1 MVHQLIL
8 LIKNAKMKKKLK
20 RIAEL
25 IKRAAIKYKKDDP
38 MRLVGTTAYVTIF
51 AMAPIIIIIVSIVGI
66 LMGQE
71 QIQNNVSGELNQL
84 IGEQGTH
91 YIENLVSNYQDQT
104 NSVIGTIVGFAI
116 FIFTSTTFFAVLQES
131 LNYVWR
137 TKAKPL
143 NNLLKAFYN
152 QLLSFGLVLSVGSVM
167 LVSLLWV
174 FYASLIFFFGVEIT
188 QQYAEMYSHRI
199 VPKSYTVEF
208 DINEIKTK

>member
-71 QIQNNVSGELNQL
+71 QIQNNVYGELNQL